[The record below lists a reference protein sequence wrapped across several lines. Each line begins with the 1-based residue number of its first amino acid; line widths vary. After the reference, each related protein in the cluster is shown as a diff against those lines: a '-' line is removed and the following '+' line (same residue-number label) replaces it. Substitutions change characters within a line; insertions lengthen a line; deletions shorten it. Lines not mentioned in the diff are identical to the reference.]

1 MAYNPGVSDISGQL
15 RAQGMTR
22 GMNSLLEGFDVGI
35 KTYQQNKHIADTS
48 IADFGAAVANSD
60 ELKALLTDEEQRSKL
75 PSDVVKAYL
84 KLNKEGSL
92 GVREASLLGGFAR
105 SFLES
110 AKAKQQQAYQA
121 KMMQNVDQ
129 QIAASQQASSMAQA
143 QNAREQMAANRIE
156 GQSAR
161 NLKAVEDMRRT
172 MNIARTLGTGVDP
185 QFSADPEIGPASVG
199 SYRDALG
206 TAPLS
211 APPPARP
218 EDPFRPYVAPQ
229 IPQVPN
235 SPLRSGTTTPTPN
248 VNVLEDFR
256 NKMGNVPVAG
266 NMGGAGVLTV
276 QAADQIRDRAA
287 ALEDTSL
294 GQLIAMGIDP
304 TNDQM
309 VNLTGRDLVA
319 TAAAT
324 KATALAA
331 SKEAQNEYES
341 RKIEIAKERLKLD
354 DDRAKD
360 KVHPDIRT
368 FDELLKRGIL
378 TPTTYDSAI
387 TRWVE
392 NKVDSRSEQE
402 KLMGG
407 LRDLFPATPTT
418 PTTPAAPKPAA
429 PKSRAVPPKGFV
441 YMVDAKGNVGLIR
454 EENVEK
460 AMTRGGTIL

>member
-48 IADFGAAVANSD
+48 IAKFGAAVANSD
-60 ELKALLTDEEQRSKL
+60 ALKTLLTDENERSKL
-75 PSDVVKAYL
+75 PSDVVKAYI
-84 KLNKEGSL
+84 KLQKEGSL
-92 GVREASLLGGFAR
+92 GVREASLLGGFADSYTKSEEDR
-105 SFLES
+105 QQREFR
-110 AKAKQQQAYQA
+110 AAQMAQMKQQSA
-121 KMMQNVDQ
+121 
-129 QIAASQQASSMAQA
+129 IAQQASSMAQA
-143 QNAREQMAANRIE
+143 QNAREQAAANRIE
-156 GQSAR
+156 GQYGR
-161 NLKAVEDMRRT
+161 NLKAIEDIRRT
-172 MNIARTLGTGVDP
+172 MGTARTLGTGVDP
-185 QFSADPEIGPASVG
+185 QFPADPEIGPASFG

-206 TAPLS
+206 TAPLPVQAPTTSESPFMRS
-211 APPPARP
+211 ATPAL
-218 EDPFRPYVAPQ
+218 
-229 IPQVPN
+229 QVPN

-319 TAAAT
+319 TAAAN
-324 KATALAA
+324 KATAAAA

-429 PKSRAVPPKGFV
+429 PKSRVVAPKGFV

>member
-1 MAYNPGVSDISGQL
+1 M
-15 RAQGMTR
+15 
-22 GMNSLLEGFDVGI
+22 
-35 KTYQQNKHIADTS
+35 
-48 IADFGAAVANSD
+48 
-60 ELKALLTDEEQRSKL
+60 
-75 PSDVVKAYL
+75 
-84 KLNKEGSL
+84 
-92 GVREASLLGGFAR
+92 
-105 SFLES
+105 
-110 AKAKQQQAYQA
+110 
-121 KMMQNVDQ
+121 
-129 QIAASQQASSMAQA
+129 
-143 QNAREQMAANRIE
+143 
-156 GQSAR
+156 
-161 NLKAVEDMRRT
+161 
-172 MNIARTLGTGVDP
+172 
-185 QFSADPEIGPASVG
+185 
-199 SYRDALG
+199 
-206 TAPLS
+206 
-211 APPPARP
+211 
-218 EDPFRPYVAPQ
+218 
-229 IPQVPN
+229 
-235 SPLRSGTTTPTPN
+235 
-248 VNVLEDFR
+248 
-256 NKMGNVPVAG
+256 
-266 NMGGAGVLTV
+266 LTV

>member
-35 KTYQQNKHIADTS
+35 KTYQQNKQIADTS

-60 ELKALLTDEEQRSKL
+60 ALKALLTDEEQRSKL

-105 SFLES
+105 SYTKNEEDR
-110 AKAKQQQAYQA
+110 QQRDVRA
-121 KMMQNVDQ
+121 Q
-129 QIAASQQASSMAQA
+129 QIATSKQAGMLAAA
-143 QNAREQMAANRIE
+143 QNARETAAADQAQGLYN
-156 GQSAR
+156 R
-161 NLKAVEDMRRT
+161 NLNAVENMRRT
-172 MNIARTLGTGVDP
+172 MSTADNLEAGYPIDFPARPVP
-185 QFSADPEIGPASVG
+185 GPASFG

-206 TAPLS
+206 TAPLPVQAPTTSESPFMRS
-211 APPPARP
+211 ATPAL
-218 EDPFRPYVAPQ
+218 
-229 IPQVPN
+229 QVPN
-235 SPLRSGTTTPTPN
+235 SPLRSGITTPTPN
-248 VNVLEDFR
+248 VNILEDYQ
-256 NKMGNVPVAG
+256 NKMGNVPVDG

-276 QAADQIRDRAA
+276 RAADRIRGKAE
-287 ALEDTSL
+287 ALKDTSL

-304 TNDQM
+304 TKEQM
-309 VNLTGRDLVA
+309 VNLTGRDLVSDAAAARA
-319 TAAAT
+319 TAA
-324 KATALAA
+324 AA
-331 SKEAQNEYES
+331 SKEAQNVYES
-341 RKIEIAKERLKLD
+341 RKIEIARERLKLD
-354 DDRAKD
+354 DDRSKD

-368 FDELLKRGIL
+368 FDELLKRGTL
-378 TPTTYDSAI
+378 NPKTYDSAI

-392 NKVDSRSEQE
+392 NRVDSRSERE
-402 KLMGG
+402 KLLGG
-407 LRDLFPATPTT
+407 LRDLFPDTPDT
-418 PTTPAAPKPAA
+418 PAAPKPAAPKPAA
-429 PKSRAVPPKGFV
+429 PKSRVLAPKGFV